1 MDGLRFR
8 GPGLEDVVS
17 IISALPR
24 ALPSSARSDHY
35 RLLVLAARLA
45 RGTLPR
51 LLIFGSLKH
60 RLRFVSL
67 TGAALLLLAV
77 PQAAAAVAAPGA
89 RIAHASCSRAT
100 AKRLVNQDRLNDFLL
115 PQPVVQ
121 VICGPFTGPRSQA
134 MLVTIG
140 AATCWSPQQWAV
152 FRYTGGAWRLVTDK
166 HRFIV
171 SPVRASG
178 GNLIV
183 TSPVSRPGDSR
194 CDLTGGT
201 LTQTWHWN
209 RSRFVVVA
217 TKRTPPPV
225 HTIEFYASA
234 QGLRVGCE
242 IDDSTV
248 VNGGQVI
255 CSAYSST
262 ELRTAVLNGTGRV
275 VACTQPIQASTGP
288 CPQGNLGA
296 PIPTYSTGK
305 SIALGGYRC
314 QVLQTGLQCTVIAT
328 GKGFLFGPS
337 TVTPVGGATLRTT

>member
-1 MDGLRFR
+1 M
-8 GPGLEDVVS
+8 S
-17 IISALPR
+17 IIGAPPR
-24 ALPSSARSDHY
+24 ALPSPARSDHY
-35 RLLVLAARLA
+35 RRLVLAARFA
-45 RGTLPR
+45 RGALLR

-60 RLRFVSL
+60 RTRFVL
-67 TGAALLLLAV
+67 MTGAALLLLAV
-77 PQAAAAVAAPGA
+77 PHAAAAVAGPGA
-89 RIAHASCSRAT
+89 RIAHASCSRVT
-100 AKRLVNQDRLNDFLL
+100 AKRLVNQHRLNDFLL

-140 AATCWSPQQWAV
+140 AGTCWSPQQWAV

-209 RSRFVVVA
+209 GSRFLVIA

-262 ELRTAVLNGTGRV
+262 ELRTAVLNETGQV
-275 VACTQPIQASTGP
+275 VACTQPSHASTGP

-296 PIPTYSTGK
+296 SSGHEGR
-305 SIALGGYRC
+305 SRC
-314 QVLQTGLQCTVIAT
+314 GRSQARRATPSRCPLRHGRMPVARNRVLPCHA
-328 GKGFLFGPS
+328 PAS
-337 TVTPVGGATLRTT
+337 ATLDLEIHPELGSAGA